1 MEDSVGEMVGE
12 NCLEWC
18 LRDST
23 PMGRMS
29 GESCARRRGDVL
41 SGAWPCPLSSGEY
54 EEVEEEEEPPT
65 PLLL

>member
-1 MEDSVGEMVGE
+1 
-12 NCLEWC
+12 
-18 LRDST
+18 
-23 PMGRMS
+23 MGRMS